1 MRIADF
7 LSALFSIVILSKKP
21 PFYTPLRCQ
30 KHAKLR
36 RQGPPSRA
44 FPRKAFLHSAPLS
57 APTAPRRRCLRFA
70 ADSASLSAHIDKRG
84 QILYSTESPQNRRPL
99 CRHFQHV
106 RLRSA
111 KDRQKPPKLRAGAGR
126 FQNGDRRYPLIAV
139 GA

>member
-21 PFYTPLRCQ
+21 PFYTPSVVKNMRSFAGRGRCRALFR
-30 KHAKLR
+30 AK
-36 RQGPPSRA
+36 PSRTA
-44 FPRKAFLHSAPLS
+44 PPLS
-57 APTAPRRRCLRFA
+57 APTAPRRRPLRFA